1 MEGIILAV
9 LIQYV
14 VEYRFT
20 DAFFRILVDGYN
32 QISSSSI
39 YAGAVSIGESVLK
52 TRNIEKEKI

>member
-20 DAFFRILVDGYN
+20 DAFFRILFDGY
-32 QISSSSI
+32 
-39 YAGAVSIGESVLK
+39 K
-52 TRNIEKEKI
+52 